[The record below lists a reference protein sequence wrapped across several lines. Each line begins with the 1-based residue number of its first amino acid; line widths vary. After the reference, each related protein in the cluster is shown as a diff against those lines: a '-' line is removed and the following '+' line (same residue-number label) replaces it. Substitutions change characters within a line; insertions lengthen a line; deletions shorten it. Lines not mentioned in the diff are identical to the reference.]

1 MRMTW
6 VPGRS
11 NMKATFSRSAPSSSA
26 CGKKWMAAFKNLT
39 FIWSNSLRL
48 AFPSR
53 SDQISFPRIWGL
65 IFFTMILNSSG
76 YPWNFK
82 LKYINILR
90 KPLAEFLQES
100 NRVHNDS
107 KRSRYHHSDIWD
119 IITAICEIS
128 SQGYLR
134 YLNFKTPMR
143 GLSCLRI
150 YP

>member
-1 MRMTW
+1 MRMNW

-11 NMKATFSRSAPSSSA
+11 NMKATFSRSPPSSSA
-26 CGKKWMAAFKNLT
+26 CGKKRMAAFKNLT

-65 IFFTMILNSSG
+65 IFFTMVLNSSG

-100 NRVHNDS
+100 NLFGSTTIAND
-107 KRSRYHHSDIWD
+107 RD
-119 IITAICEIS
+119 IITAISEIS
-128 SQGYLR
+128 SQRYLR